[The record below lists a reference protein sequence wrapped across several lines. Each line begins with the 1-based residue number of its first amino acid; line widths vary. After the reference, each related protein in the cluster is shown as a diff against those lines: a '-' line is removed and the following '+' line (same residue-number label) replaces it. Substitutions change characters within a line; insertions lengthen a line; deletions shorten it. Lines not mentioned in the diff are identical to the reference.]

1 MDAAEVMARMSSP
14 TLTIPFAK
22 GSRRAVLRTSSRIIV
37 ALLNVRW
44 TRSDVLSFTV
54 PAHARHGTR
63 WSSGPRSP
71 HIPWDEDVFGAG
83 STFSTCVP
91 ALSASLQCPTS
102 MGCRR
107 QSRPERMPS
116 KLATPASQWCGVH
129 HVRSTSPGTL
139 IGFQEGTRRTEL
151 DCANGLTVTSLIHPS
166 LEGPHDYE
174 LRSMR
179 TLVSV
184 SRAVISQAY

>member
-1 MDAAEVMARMSSP
+1 MIDSAPNIMGRP
-14 TLTIPFAK
+14 
-22 GSRRAVLRTSSRIIV
+22 GLR
-37 ALLNVRW
+37 
-44 TRSDVLSFTV
+44 LSERGPAGVEYASASGRFCKPLPGI